1 MGNSTKS
8 LQSVVDFCATIGDL
22 NPFVSVGGYSAK
34 LPIEVANEV
43 ITEMIAQRFNWK
55 FNRMIVPPFYSIS
68 WQQDYATINLKT
80 IGWLEHAVAV
90 DINNTALPK
99 PIFYLECVRDL
110 ERTGFQF
117 GRPEKICW
125 LPNDQLVQDVW
136 PGAAYTYT
144 NPLGAINTPSN
155 KLINILDANGNILI
169 LTTFGTTGVVAPA
182 APAASASGVVVN
194 DGTCVWTVADPK
206 AQGFRLSPLPPQT
219 GLVYQLYVIAQ
230 ARPVMFTDLAQLLDP
245 IPDDYAKY
253 FQDGFIAKMHRHSA
267 APIVRN
273 RYQQMNAEWMLSLA
287 AARGQGDRERDDNG
301 FVPTRGIMDTG
312 SGAQPIGPAWPY
324 GPFGQG

>member
-1 MGNSTKS
+1 MGNSYKIATIRRR
-8 LQSVVDFCATIGDL
+8 LTARTIGDL
-22 NPFVSVGGYSAK
+22 ALCVGWRLFGQ

-43 ITEMIAQRFNWK
+43 ITEMMAQRFNWK

-68 WQQDYATINLKT
+68 WQQDYATINQKT

-99 PIFYLECVRDL
+99 PIFWLECVRDL

-136 PGAAYTYT
+136 PGAAYTFT

-194 DGTCVWTVADPK
+194 DKRACGRLPTQRRK
-206 AQGFRLSPLPPQT
+206 ASASHRCRRRQGLSISSTL
-219 GLVYQLYVIAQ
+219 
-230 ARPVMFTDLAQLLDP
+230 
-245 IPDDYAKY
+245 
-253 FQDGFIAKMHRHSA
+253 
-267 APIVRN
+267 
-273 RYQQMNAEWMLSLA
+273 
-287 AARGQGDRERDDNG
+287 
-301 FVPTRGIMDTG
+301 
-312 SGAQPIGPAWPY
+312 
-324 GPFGQG
+324 